1 MTIEIKAVKE
11 AVSLLGGQSKLAR
24 KIGVT
29 QGAVWKWVNGL
40 KKISPENAVLIVEA
54 TNGAVQAHEL
64 RPDLPKVF
72 PPPAEHGHVS

>member
-1 MTIEIKAVKE
+1 MTNTAIEKAIKLWGSQKRFAEHIGK
-11 AVSLLGGQSKLAR
+11 AQSTVSDWLTG
-24 KIGVT
+24 
-29 QGAVWKWVNGL
+29 
-40 KKISPENAVLIVEA
+40 KKRISPENVVIIVEA